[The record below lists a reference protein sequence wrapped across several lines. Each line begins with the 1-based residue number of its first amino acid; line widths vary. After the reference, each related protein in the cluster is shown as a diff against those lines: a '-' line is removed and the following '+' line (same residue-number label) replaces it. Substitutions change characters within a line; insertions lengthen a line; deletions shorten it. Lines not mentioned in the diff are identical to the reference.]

1 MLCTQIEFDTEYWYL
16 KYSFNITVNLLDV
29 SNTKR
34 FEGRIDVLN
43 VYDSYNSNMQ
53 ARVRDGSSFIF
64 YWLLAARSLRD
75 KCRNKYN
82 LLLLLSE
89 YEI

>member
-1 MLCTQIEFDTEYWYL
+1 MEVTNNSQQTDCRHCERPLTRRKCCAPKLLSLIL

-64 YWLLAARSLRD
+64 Y
-75 KCRNKYN
+75 
-82 LLLLLSE
+82 
-89 YEI
+89 